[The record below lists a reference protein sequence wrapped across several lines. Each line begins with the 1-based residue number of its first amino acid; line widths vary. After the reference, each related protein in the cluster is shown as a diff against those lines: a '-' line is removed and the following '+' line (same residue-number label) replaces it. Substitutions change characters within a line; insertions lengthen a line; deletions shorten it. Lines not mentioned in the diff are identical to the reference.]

1 MFRSMITLL
10 LLYLIYAIHPNIV
23 DSYFYILSCEFDEY
37 LNELQWMHLLLT
49 PLVYNTMMLQYILEI
64 CIWLVQVTLYSSP
77 DKLTIQLI

>member
-10 LLYLIYAIHPNIV
+10 LLYLLYAIHPNIV

-49 PLVYNTMMLQYILEI
+49 PLVYSTIMLQYVLEI
-64 CIWLVQVTLYSSP
+64 CIGLDQVTLYSSP
-77 DKLTIQLI
+77 DKLTFRLI